1 MAAQQDTYDS
11 ILEHIP
17 KSIPFVYNN
26 KVWRLLNCAG
36 GHDKKIM
43 CTIISKLS
51 IMHSYYAEI
60 LTCQFI
66 LFPPTIPYNN
76 QIISD
81 FFTTLIPYLKRH
93 YIDNESSIKLGRIS
107 YLWVREQNTSDKPH
121 YHCVLWLNEDKVNR
135 SYGILALV
143 KQQWCE
149 RFGGTLSIPDN
160 NYYISKRL
168 QADLGVSQQEV
179 ICRLSYLAKNAT
191 KGCHSSK
198 TKRYGASRLKKKS
211 KSERAPCKNNNE
223 V

>member
-17 KSIPFVYNN
+17 KSIPFVYKN
-26 KVWRLLNCAG
+26 KVWRLLNSAG

-43 CTIISKLS
+43 RTIIDKLD
-51 IMHSYYAEI
+51 IMHSYYAEV
-60 LTCQFI
+60 LTSQFI
-66 LFPPTIPYNN
+66 LFPPKVPYNN
-76 QIISD
+76 QIISE

-93 YIDNESSIKLGRIS
+93 YIDNAPAIQLGRIS
-107 YLWVREQNTSDKPH
+107 YLWVREQSTSDKPH
-121 YHCVLWLNEDKVNR
+121 YHCVLWLNEDKINS
-135 SYGILALV
+135 SYRILTLT
-143 KQQWCE
+143 KQLWCE
-149 RFGGTLSIPDN
+149 QFGGTLSMPDN

-168 QADLGVSQQEV
+168 QADSGVSLQEV

-198 TKRYGASRLKKKS
+198 IKRYGASKLKNKS
-211 KSERAPCKNNNE
+211 KSEQAPYKNNKK